1 VIVVINTMKAPS
13 ERTNKRL
20 FALSGN
26 RCAFPNC
33 TTLIVQSSGTVTG
46 RICHIKARKPGGPR
60 YDVGQT
66 DEERHAFDNLI
77 LLCSVHH
84 DLVDDQVGTYTV
96 DLLKEMKEIH
106 ERNGN
111 IELTQADAVLARR
124 LLDSYLHIE
133 ASGEAQVM
141 VGSPGGIQAKNV
153 TIKTS
158 RQKVAV
164 PLPVEAIGANI
175 EMRAYVEYLIKR

>member
-1 VIVVINTMKAPS
+1 
-13 ERTNKRL
+13 
-20 FALSGN
+20 
-26 RCAFPNC
+26 
-33 TTLIVQSSGTVTG
+33 VTG

-158 RQKVAV
+158 
-164 PLPVEAIGANI
+164 
-175 EMRAYVEYLIKR
+175 